1 MQYLYLLE
9 SDGYYKI
16 GIAND
21 VQSRIAQLSTGNPH
35 AIGLISCYGFNNAE
49 IVERAIH
56 QRFAGERQRGE
67 WFRLTGQNIAEFD
80 DMCGLLGGLA
90 IRENDAVSEADIE
103 EAEEL
108 AQPVDGGKWDYAAMF
123 ADGWKMAVSDGRGRY
138 WSWKRTVDSQ
148 KRETIYGGTLS
159 SLPYPIEKMRN
170 VYGLEN
176 PDLRVLSDP
185 KAEE

>member
-9 SDGYYKI
+9 SDGYFKI

-35 AIGLISCYGFNNAE
+35 AIGLVSCYGFQNAE

-56 QRFAGERQRGE
+56 QRFDGERQRGE
-67 WFRLTGQNIAEFD
+67 WFRLTGQNITEFD
-80 DMCGLLGGLA
+80 DLCGLLGGQVV
-90 IRENDAVSEADIE
+90 REDRAVSEADIE

-123 ADGWKMAVSDGRGRY
+123 ADGWRMEPVNSHGERGKYWAWRRRDSGREY
-138 WSWKRTVDSQ
+138 L
-148 KRETIYGGTLS
+148 YGGTISILPLG
-159 SLPYPIEKMRN
+159 SLEEMRRRFD
-170 VYGLEN
+170 VMAET
-176 PDLRVLSDP
+176 